1 MEVKY
6 GYNNQPLELG
16 KSQEWEEIS
25 AIGEYMIILLWH
37 QKRFYFPTS
46 DYQDFFGLN
55 LSRCGRD
62 GHWSKECPQFPD
74 HPGPS
79 PHHGGAGYGR

>member
-25 AIGEYMIILLWH
+25 AIGEHMIILLWH
-37 QKRFYFPTS
+37 QNNFYTFPQPIIKIFL
-46 DYQDFFGLN
+46 D
-55 LSRCGRD
+55 
-62 GHWSKECPQFPD
+62 
-74 HPGPS
+74 
-79 PHHGGAGYGR
+79 

>member
-25 AIGEYMIILLWH
+25 AIGEHMIILLWY
-37 QKRFYFPTS
+37 QNNFYTFPQPIIKIFL
-46 DYQDFFGLN
+46 D
-55 LSRCGRD
+55 
-62 GHWSKECPQFPD
+62 
-74 HPGPS
+74 
-79 PHHGGAGYGR
+79 